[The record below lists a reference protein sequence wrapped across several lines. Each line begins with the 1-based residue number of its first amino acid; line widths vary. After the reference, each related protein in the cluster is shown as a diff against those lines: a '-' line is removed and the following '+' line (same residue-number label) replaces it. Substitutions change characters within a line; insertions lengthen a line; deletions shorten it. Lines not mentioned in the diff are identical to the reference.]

1 MILPSIITQPPRFGE
16 SIVDRNGRATRS
28 FIKFLEDIESTST
41 TTTTENLIQDAI
53 GNLSQL
59 QSYIAYINRYGM
71 GGGFTPTYT
80 GIGATYTVLSTDYVV
95 DCTANTFTVTLLSAS
110 GIQGQEFE
118 IKNSGSGIITVDASG
133 SETIDGFLTQVLVRY
148 DAMKIMSTGSNWI
161 II

>member
-1 MILPSIITQPPRFGE
+1 MPSIITQPPKFGE

-28 FIKFLEDIESTST
+28 FIKFLEDVESTST
-41 TTTTENLIQDAI
+41 TTTTENLIQDAL
-53 GNLSQL
+53 GNIAQL
-59 QSYIAYINRYGM
+59 QSYIAYINRYGQ

-80 GIGATYTVLSTDYVV
+80 GISATYTVSSTDYVV

-118 IKNSGSGIITVDASG
+118 IKNSGSGIITVDANG